1 MEKVMLI
8 LLCLGGLLCI
18 GMSGAMVANKPKWV
32 DLFYFLTI
40 MSEGAAL
47 VIAIVMTFLNL

>member
-1 MEKVMLI
+1 MVVLVGLGA
-8 LLCLGGLLCI
+8 LLFI
-18 GMSGAMVANKPKWV
+18 GMSGAMVANKSKWV

-47 VIAIVMTFLNL
+47 VISVLTVFLNS

>member
-1 MEKVMLI
+1 MEEVVAVLVGLGA
-8 LLCLGGLLCI
+8 LLFI
-18 GMSGAMVANKPKWV
+18 GMSGAMVANKSKWV